1 MTDPRDNH
9 SAISSLLNSV
19 LSSPKL
25 KKAAGVFVAAF
36 IGAIAVNG
44 FTGNGITN
52 AFKHAAQETMKSVK
66 GGAGAPAALPGQ
78 NPTATG
84 STSGLPDSTVNAGAQ
99 EVQGQVVKV
108 ADGDTITLK
117 KTDGQTIRIRFLG
130 IDAPEH
136 DQAGGPASK
145 AHLES
150 LVSGR
155 NVTVR
160 YRNLDQYGRT
170 VGKVLVDGKDVNL
183 SQLQTGNAWF
193 YRSYQKSMFP
203 EDRPIYEAAEEKAR
217 SERVGL
223 WSESNPTPPWD
234 FRKAKR
240 SGSAK
245 GFF

>member
-9 SAISSLLNSV
+9 SVISSLLNS
-19 LSSPKL
+19 LMSSPKL

-36 IGAIAVNG
+36 VGAIAVNG

-52 AFKHAAQETMKSVK
+52 AFRHATQETMKSVK

-84 STSGLPDSTVNAGAQ
+84 STAGLPDSTANAGAQ

-150 LVSGR
+150 LVAGR

-170 VGKVLVDGKDVNL
+170 VGKVLVDGKDINL

-203 EDRPIYEAAEEKAR
+203 EDRPIYEFHDRLDK
-217 SERVGL
+217 L
-223 WSESNPTPPWD
+223 Q
-234 FRKAKR
+234 
-240 SGSAK
+240 
-245 GFF
+245 